1 MLWWASAL
9 ALMPLVLPQ
18 ALYTRRTALRLPP
31 AAGPDHGLAG
41 ASIRANPAR
50 FADRRIHGRRRR
62 CLLPA
67 TGIARATGD
76 RSFTAVAAPVAW
88 RACGENGITAGEACE
103 RLLPQVRDEPV
114 DLLLLVF
121 GVNDT
126 THFSSTRDWRESL
139 RRLASPFIER
149 GTQVVF
155 AAVPPLQHFSALPWL
170 LRRLLGWRARLLD
183 EQMRTLAGELDAEHC
198 AASIAMQAD
207 FLAVDG
213 YHPRSWA
220 AVSGAVCW
228 RSGSCGRGGWGGRL
242 PPPRGSGRS
251 LRFQRTAPR
260 SSSRVSLRHS
270 TASRLSAAATD
281 T

>member
-1 MLWWASAL
+1 MSRGAGLLWWASAL

-41 ASIRANPAR
+41 AEYPGEPLRVLLIGESTVA
-50 FADRRIHGRRRR
+50 GVGVS
-62 CLLPA
+62 CLQLALPGQLA
-67 TGIARATGD
+67 TALSLQLQR
-76 RSFTAVAAPVAW
+76 PVAW

-213 YHPRSWA
+213 YHPSQLGCR
-220 AVSGAVCW
+220 V
-228 RSGSCGRGGWGGRL
+228 WGGLLAEWIVRAGRVGRADCRL
-242 PPPRGSGRS
+242 
-251 LRFQRTAPR
+251 LEE
-260 SSSRVSLRHS
+260 
-270 TASRLSAAATD
+270 AAGA
-281 T
+281 